1 VLIFAL
7 IFMTFDRYL
16 LTTSAEEVAHILS
29 RFGVMR
35 QILTDQVLY
44 SGIN

>member
-16 LTTSAEEVAHILS
+16 LA
-29 RFGVMR
+29 RW
-35 QILTDQVLY
+35 
-44 SGIN
+44 